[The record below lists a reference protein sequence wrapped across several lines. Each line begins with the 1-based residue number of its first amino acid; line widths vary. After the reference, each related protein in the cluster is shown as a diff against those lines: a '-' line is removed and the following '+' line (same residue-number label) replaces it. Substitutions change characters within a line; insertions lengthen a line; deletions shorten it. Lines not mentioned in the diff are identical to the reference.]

1 MKLFLQASLAFTL
14 VLSLSGCASLI
25 HDSEQALSITTYDQ
39 SGSKI
44 KGASCKLSND
54 FRSNTFDNQELV
66 KVHRS
71 YRDLQIECKK
81 NGYTDATARVVSS
94 VNAGIYG
101 NVVTAGIG
109 AIFDHALGSAYT
121 YPQQLDLVF
130 GKELT
135 LNKHSE
141 SARLASDNASTVSLP
156 LKPKPVAALPTPA
169 LAVAAPATP
178 VIASIPLA
186 NRAAGN
192 SLSNPASNAAGNTSS
207 KPELVAAPASELPAS
222 RTAALYA
229 LSKWRSAWISR
240 DPATYFSMY
249 AKNYTSSSE
258 WTAAR
263 QARLASAE
271 KITLELSNIEV
282 KLQDAKHLTIS
293 FHQDYRSPS
302 YQDGSEKILYWE
314 KIDGNWLIVN
324 ETLVSA
330 PTVKLNVKHD
340 VKHDVKHSAP
350 SFRQQNAKL

>member
-1 MKLFLQASLAFTL
+1 MKLFLHASLVLTF

-25 HDSEQALSITTYDQ
+25 HDSEQSLSITTYDE

-81 NGYTDATARVVSS
+81 NGYTDATARVISS

-141 SARLASDNASTVSLP
+141 SARLASENASTVSLP
-156 LKPKPVAALPTPA
+156 LKPKPVAAVPTPA
-169 LAVAAPATP
+169 LAVAPPANP

-192 SLSNPASNAAGNTSS
+192 SLSNPASSTSS
-207 KPELVAAPASELPAS
+207 KPELVAAPAAELPAS

-240 DPATYFSMY
+240 DPATYFGMY

-330 PTVKLNVKHD
+330 PTVKLNVKH
-340 VKHDVKHSAP
+340 SAP

>member
-1 MKLFLQASLAFTL
+1 MKLFLHASLVLTL

-25 HDSEQALSITTYDQ
+25 HDSEQAVRITTYDQ

-141 SARLASDNASTVSLP
+141 SARLASDNASTVSPP
-156 LKPKPVAALPTPA
+156 LQPKPAATAPKPT
-169 LAVAAPATP
+169 LAVTAPANP
-178 VIASIPLA
+178 VITSIPLA
-186 NRAAGN
+186 NRAASN
-192 SLSNPASNAAGNTSS
+192 SVSDAASNAASNEVSNTSS
-207 KPELVAAPASELPAS
+207 KPELVAAPALELPAS

-240 DPATYFSMY
+240 DPATYFGMY

-271 KITLELSNIEV
+271 KISLELSNIEV
-282 KLQDAKHLTIS
+282 KLQDARHLTIS

-330 PTVKLNVKHD
+330 STVKHNI
-340 VKHDVKHSAP
+340 KHDVKHSAP

>member
-1 MKLFLQASLAFTL
+1 MNLLLQAGLTL
-14 VLSLSGCASLI
+14 SIVSSLSACASLI
-25 HDSEQALSITTYDQ
+25 HDSEQGVQITTYDAN
-39 SGSKI
+39 GSKI

-71 YRDLQIECKK
+71 YRDLLIECKK

-94 VNAGIYG
+94 LNAGIYG

-121 YPQQLDLVF
+121 YPPQLDLVF

-135 LNKHSE
+135 LNRHSQ
-141 SARLASDNASTVSLP
+141 SARLVPAPSAATQSLVAIAPDQSATVKQA
-156 LKPKPVAALPTPA
+156 LKPKPVATEQVPMLASATPA
-169 LAVAAPATP
+169 QPLT
-178 VIASIPLA
+178 ASSPLA
-186 NRAAGN
+186 AIPASS
-192 SLSNPASNAAGNTSS
+192 SLSKPTLLAS
-207 KPELVAAPASELPAS
+207 PASELPAS

-240 DPATYFSMY
+240 DPATYFGMY

-263 QARLASAE
+263 QARLVAAE

-282 KLQDAKHLTIS
+282 KLQDARHLTIS
-293 FHQDYRSPS
+293 FHQDYRSS
-302 YQDGSEKILYWE
+302 VYQDASEKILYWE

-330 PTVKLNVKHD
+330 PTNKLNVKQ
-340 VKHDVKHSAP
+340 SAP